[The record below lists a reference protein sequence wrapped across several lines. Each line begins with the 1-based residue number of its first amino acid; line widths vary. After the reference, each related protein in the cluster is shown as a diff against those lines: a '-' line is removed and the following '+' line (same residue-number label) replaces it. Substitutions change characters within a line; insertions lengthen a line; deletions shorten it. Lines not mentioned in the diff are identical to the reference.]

1 MPPLLTSLRSRVF
14 AAMAIVAVLPIAV
27 ATVVV
32 TRRLTTQAEADLR
45 RGLEEAARLVVQYHQ
60 ARLDMAKE
68 RAALVADL
76 PKLKA
81 AVATADPPTIEPL
94 ARDYRDRVRADVF
107 VVADRE
113 GRTLVALGA
122 DPRSWAASAATVE
135 FRPET
140 GRLLETVSAPIL
152 LGAEAPELLGR
163 LTLGFAVDDAF
174 AAHLRALTGSHVAIV
189 RGGRVFSSTLPH
201 AHDTAL
207 VSAGGPGPTVV
218 ELGGEDWVAERALLG
233 PEPGWPV
240 ALVLRSRA
248 EALRPLRTLRGALA
262 LAALAAVAVSLILSW
277 ALARTVTRPL
287 AALTD
292 AMRQIAATGDLAPR
306 IGPGRPWDDEDARLV
321 ARSFGALTDSIAR
334 FQREAALR
342 ERLSALGRL
351 STVVAHEVRNPLM
364 IIKGSLRAL
373 GRDGATVAEI
383 REAAGDIDNEV
394 ARLDRI
400 VGDVLDFARP
410 LTVEPGPVDPANLA
424 REAARAALEG
434 EDDVVVHFDLD
445 PAVGRVVTDGD
456 RLRSVLLNL
465 VDNARD
471 SVLARRR
478 KQAGTRGAAASAGR
492 QGPAPAD
499 IEVGIRRPVPGRLVI
514 WIEDRGEGIAAGD
527 LPHVFEPYYTTKRTG
542 SGLGLAITRKVI
554 EALSGTIRLNSRPGE
569 GTRVEIELPEAL
581 APAGRK
587 AP

>member
-1 MPPLLTSLRSRVF
+1 MPPLLASLRSRVF
-14 AAMAIVAVLPIAV
+14 TAMAIVAVLPIAV

-32 TRRLTTQAEADLR
+32 TRRLTTQAEADLG

-60 ARLDMAKE
+60 TRLDTAKE

-94 ARDYRDRVRADVF
+94 ARDYRSRVRADVF
-107 VVADRE
+107 VVADGE

-122 DPRSWAASAATVE
+122 DLRSWTAPSAPVE
-135 FRPET
+135 FRPEA
-140 GRLLETVSAPIL
+140 GRLLETVSVPIL
-152 LGAEAPELLGR
+152 LGAEAPERLGL
-163 LTLGFAVDDAF
+163 LTLGFAIDDAF

-189 RGGRVFSSTLPH
+189 RDGRVFSSTLPRS
-201 AHDTAL
+201 HDATL
-207 VSAGGPGPTVV
+207 VSAGGAGLAVV
-218 ELGGEDWVAERALLG
+218 ELGGEDWVAERARLG

-248 EALRPLRTLRGALA
+248 EALRPLRTLRAALA

-321 ARSFGALTDSIAR
+321 ARTFGALTDSIAR

-373 GRDGATVAEI
+373 RRDGAAADEI
-383 REAAGDIDNEV
+383 REAAGDIDHEV

-410 LTVEPGPVDPANLA
+410 LTVETGTVDAGSLA
-424 REAARAALEG
+424 REATRAALEG
-434 EDDVVVHFDLD
+434 AADVVVRFDLE
-445 PAVGRVVTDGD
+445 PSAVPVVTDGD

-465 VDNARD
+465 VGNARD

-478 KQAGTRGAAASAGR
+478 RETTARGVAPHAGAEGRAA
-492 QGPAPAD
+492 AD
-499 IEVGIRRPVPGRLVI
+499 IEVGIRRPAPGRLLI
-514 WIEDRGEGIAAGD
+514 WVGDRGDGIAAGD

-542 SGLGLAITRKVI
+542 TGLGLAIARKVI
-554 EALSGTIRLNSRPGE
+554 EALGGTIRLDSRPGE
-569 GTRVEIELPEAL
+569 GTRAEIELPEAL
-581 APAGRK
+581 APGGGE